1 MWEKKQL
8 NITQEN
14 VSINIQ
20 HCFKR
25 LTYVGASNV
34 ATSVKVDSDELA
46 KSWGVVILDCFGI
59 AKCFQDGVGLE
70 QLLFQFSL
78 RWNRIKDRKWWISKA
93 EKTRHCISLVPNTRK
108 LRTEQSNLAGT
119 MYMCIHLQFKPQT
132 YIWVLFWVTEKPNSL
147 TSRLSRVQVNLMS
160 LNLFPRPPINLKV
173 FLFGL
178 QKLKI

>member
-34 ATSVKVDSDELA
+34 ATSIKVDSDELA

-93 EKTRHCISLVPNTRK
+93 KKTRHWYDWSQIQESLGLNNQTWRGQCICGYN
-108 LRTEQSNLAGT
+108 SNLKRIFE
-119 MYMCIHLQFKPQT
+119 YF
-132 YIWVLFWVTEKPNSL
+132 FWVTEKPNSL